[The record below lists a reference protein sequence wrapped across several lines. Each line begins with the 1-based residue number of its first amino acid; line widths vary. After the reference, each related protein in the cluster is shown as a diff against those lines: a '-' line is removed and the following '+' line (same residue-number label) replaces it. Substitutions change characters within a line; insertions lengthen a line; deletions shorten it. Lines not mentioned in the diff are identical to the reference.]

1 MAGVIS
7 VAEGKVRKM
16 RESDEQPGAPSSGS
30 AEERRA
36 HPRFPT
42 RFRVHCRRLGRG
54 GIDQGVEV
62 VDLSVG
68 GLRISSPAAMQTG
81 DVVELTVAEGSDP
94 FVVTG
99 LVVGTSPEGDDR
111 YSNIAFTRVGPAT
124 LDNVTQLV
132 ARMST
137 A

>member
-1 MAGVIS
+1 
-7 VAEGKVRKM
+7 M
-16 RESDEQPGAPSSGS
+16 RETHEQPGAAVSSAG
-30 AEERRA
+30 EERRA
-36 HPRFPT
+36 HPRVPT

-62 VDLSVG
+62 VDLSLG

-99 LVVGTSPEGDDR
+99 LVVGTTPQGDDR

-124 LDNVTQLV
+124 LDHVTQLV
-132 ARMST
+132 ARMAS

>member
-1 MAGVIS
+1 
-7 VAEGKVRKM
+7 M
-16 RESDEQPGAPSSGS
+16 RESHEQPGAAARRVG
-30 AEERRA
+30 EERRA
-36 HPRFPT
+36 HPRVAT

-62 VDLSVG
+62 VDLSLG
-68 GLRISSPAAMQTG
+68 GLRISAPAAMQTG

-99 LVVGTSPEGDDR
+99 LVVGTSPEGADR

-124 LDNVTQLV
+124 LDHVTQLV
-132 ARMST
+132 ARMSS